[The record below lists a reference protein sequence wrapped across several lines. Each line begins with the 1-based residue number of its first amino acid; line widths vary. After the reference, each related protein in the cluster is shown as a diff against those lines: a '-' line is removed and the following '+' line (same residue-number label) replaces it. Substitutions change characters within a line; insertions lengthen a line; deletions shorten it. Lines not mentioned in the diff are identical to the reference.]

1 MGVLNNANDI
11 KLGSN
16 QVISVFSGSTLVWS
30 PVDFFWEFDAP
41 SNGDELTVVV
51 EPSAEINWGDGNTE
65 TLANNTPTTHTYT
78 TGFIPNSFYFSI
90 PGVVTNFT
98 ASRSQNPGDAIF
110 GGVINVASLPN
121 LETLQIRGHDLTD
134 IYGITE
140 AENLTRLI
148 IFANALDGD
157 IKQYMPPN
165 IEEFQIQFNPI
176 DQPIPNNTLAEFTAL
191 RIIATSGNSN
201 MGGSFPTFS
210 TSIKQIDFG
219 GSGMSGDLPSLTSY
233 TNLNRLWIY
242 TNNFGVPS
250 GWVVPA
256 SLTSCR
262 FTSNSLTSTEVNR
275 ALVAFDNAGASNG
288 SLNLGGNNATP
299 TGAGITAKNSLE
311 SKGWSLAHS

>member
-1 MGVLNNANDI
+1 MSILNYSDNF
-11 KLGSN
+11 KVGSS
-16 QVISVFSGSTLVWS
+16 QVSKVYSETTRVWPATLWN
-30 PVDFFWEFDAP
+30 FDAP
-41 SNGDELTVVV
+41 SNGDKLSVNV
-51 EPSAEINWGDGNTE
+51 EPTAEINWGDGNTE
-65 TLANNTPTTHTYT
+65 TLPNDTEILHTYT
-78 TGFIPNSFYFSI
+78 TGFSSNSFYFSI
-90 PGVVTNFT
+90 PGTVESFK
-98 ASRSQNPGDAIF
+98 SRKDPGAP
-110 GGVINVASLPN
+110 GEVAFEGTFNAAALPN
-121 LETLQIRGHDLTD
+121 LDDLQVRSHGITD
-134 IYGITE
+134 ILGVDQATNITVMD
-140 AENLTRLI
+140 I
-148 IFANALDGD
+148 VANELDGD

-176 DQPIPNNTLAEFTAL
+176 DQPIPNDTLAEFTAL

-219 GSGMSGDLPSLTSY
+219 ACGMSGDLPSLTSY

-256 SLTSCR
+256 SITSCL
-262 FTSNSLTSTEVNR
+262 FSSNSLTSTEVNR

-299 TGAGITAKNSLE
+299 TGAGITAKNSLI
-311 SKGWSLAHS
+311 SKGWSLALS